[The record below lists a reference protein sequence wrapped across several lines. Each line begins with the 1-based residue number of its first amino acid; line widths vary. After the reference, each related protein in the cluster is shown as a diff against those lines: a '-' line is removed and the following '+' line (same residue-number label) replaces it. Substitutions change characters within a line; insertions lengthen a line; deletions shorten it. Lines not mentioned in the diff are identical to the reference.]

1 MKNFFKTTID
11 LAINS
16 IPGNQKL
23 SEEFLSKKTEVS
35 RYIIGKNNDSALL
48 ISNFN
53 IDGVIDDYAELSST
67 WNNIPVIKSKD
78 IPSNAIV
85 VNCST
90 SISPIVVNK
99 ILITAGV
106 KNILNLNEIIHF
118 MNGIIPLPDF
128 VDQMRKD
135 YSINFSEWF
144 KVYEMMSDEKSKIT
158 LLDIIRYRLT
168 ADSKYMD
175 KYTVRI
181 EQQYFEDFMNYDN
194 EIFAD
199 IGGFDGDTT
208 EEFCRL
214 YPNYRKIFFFEP
226 SMSNMIAAKKRLEK
240 LKNIEYFQKGLSDE
254 IGSLSY
260 NSEQGSASSISE
272 TGSETLKVSTLDFE
286 VKEKV
291 SFIKMD
297 IEGWELKALK
307 GCRNHIISNKPKLAI
322 AVYHY
327 SKDFYEIPNYILSL
341 NPDYDIYIRHYTEGW
356 SETVMYFVPKK

>member
-1 MKNFFKTTID
+1 MSKFFKNTID

-16 IPGNQKL
+16 IPANQEL
-23 SEEFLSKKTEVS
+23 SEEFLSKNSEVS
-35 RYIIGKNNDSALL
+35 RYIIGKNDDSALL
-48 ISNFN
+48 ISNLN
-53 IDGVIDDYAELSST
+53 IDGVIDDYAELPSN
-67 WNNIPVIKSKD
+67 WNNIPIIKSID

-90 SISPIVVNK
+90 SISPITVNK
-99 ILITAGV
+99 MLVKSGV
-106 KNILNLNEIIHF
+106 KKILNLNEIIYY
-118 MNGIIPLPDF
+118 MNGIMHLPKF

-135 YSINFSEWF
+135 YNNNFAEWL
-144 KVYEMMSDEKSKIT
+144 KIYEMMSDEKSKNT
-158 LLDIIRYRLT
+158 LLDIMRYRLT
-168 ADSKYMD
+168 ADSNYMD

-181 EQQYFEDFMNYDN
+181 EQQYFEDFMNYNN

-214 YPNYRKIFFFEP
+214 YPNYSKILFFEP
-226 SMSNMIAAKKRLEK
+226 SISNMVAAKKRLKK
-240 LKNIEYFQKGLSDE
+240 LKNIEYFQKGLSDV
-254 IGSLSY
+254 IGTLPY

-272 TGSETLKVSTLDFE
+272 SGSETLEVSTLDFE
-286 VKEKV
+286 VKQKI

-356 SETVMYFVPKK
+356 SETVMYFVPNK